1 MTFTLYVDA
10 EPWRSHADRVHGSVD
25 GLVPVAKGNGYGFGL
40 PLLAAESQRLGCDTM
55 AVGQA
60 DEIAAVHEAFRG
72 DVLVLTPWHPI
83 IDPAP
88 PADDRLILTAAG
100 PEAVRALEGSPTR
113 VVVELLTSMHRFGF
127 DEDTLAALVGQVGR
141 TRLEGFALHLP
152 LDEGEL
158 ERVDEVSAWVRVL
171 ERLRLPTDVL
181 WVSHLGDEEL
191 ATLRRRHP
199 GTRLRPR
206 IGTRM
211 WLGRRSSYRARG
223 TVLAVHTLRRG
234 QSYGYRQRRAG
245 SAVQLLVIG
254 GGTSHGVA
262 LAAPR
267 PVRSPMSR
275 AKAAAIGGLE
285 ASGRVLSPFH
295 VAGKRRWFAEPPHM
309 QVSMVLL
316 PADVTPP
323 AVGDEVDVDVRMTT
337 AAFDQLVLS

>member
-1 MTFTLYVDA
+1 VSFTLHVDA
-10 EPWRSHADRVHGSVD
+10 EQWRGHADRVNELVD

-40 PLLAAESQRLGCDTM
+40 GLLAAESQRLGCDTL
-55 AVGQA
+55 AVGQP
-60 DEIAAVHEAFRG
+60 DEVAAVHEAFLG
-72 DVLVLTPWHPI
+72 DVLVLTPWHPLV
-83 IDPAP
+83 DPDP
-88 PADDRLILTAAG
+88 PVDDRLIVTAAS
-100 PEAVRALEGSPTR
+100 PEAVRALAGSPTR
-113 VVVELLTSMHRFGF
+113 VVVELLTSMRRFGL
-127 DEDTLAALVGQVGR
+127 DEDALAALAGPVGR

-171 ERLRLPTDVL
+171 DRLQLRSDVL
-181 WVSHLGDEEL
+181 WVSHLGDDEL

-206 IGTRM
+206 IGTRL

-223 TVLAVHTLRRG
+223 TVLAVHSLRRG
-234 QSYGYRQRRAG
+234 QSYGYRQRRVG
-245 SAVQLLVIG
+245 SDTQLLVVG

-267 PVRSPMSR
+267 PVRSPVSR
-275 AKAAAIGGLE
+275 AKAAAIGGME
-285 ASGRVLSPFH
+285 AAGRVLSPFS
-295 VAGKRRWFAEPPHM
+295 VGGKRRWFAEPPHM

-323 AVGDEVDVDVRMTT
+323 AVGDEVDVEIRMTT
-337 AAFDQLVLS
+337 AAFDRLVLS